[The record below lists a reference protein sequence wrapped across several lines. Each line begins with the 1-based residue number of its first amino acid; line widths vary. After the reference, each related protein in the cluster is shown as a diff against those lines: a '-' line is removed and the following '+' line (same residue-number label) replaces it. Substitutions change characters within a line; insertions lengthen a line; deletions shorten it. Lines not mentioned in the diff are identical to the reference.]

1 MIILTRLSLARLGCL
16 RTDLFGARHGVDRA
30 TADQAERVSGLVTGS
45 LRWANISS
53 PATPLPVFPFAWQCV
68 LRQSFLFTLSPFR
81 STDLFREQVLPQ
93 LQHARGWRED
103 LAGGRPHAP
112 VRLRRGSEL
121 SAAVRPWRCGRDYLG
136 PARGRFSSRAA
147 VSGVRA
153 CRERILGLHATLD
166 GSTDRELQPKAAR
179 VPHGRVLGARQVFP
193 FQ

>member
-1 MIILTRLSLARLGCL
+1 MSLAACAGQ
-16 RTDLFGARHGVDRA
+16 TSRA
-30 TADQAERVSGLVTGS
+30 PPRRCRSSLSPGS
-45 LRWANISS
+45 AYSANHFSS
-53 PATPLPVFPFAWQCV
+53 PYHLSDPQTYFAG
-68 LRQSFLFTLSPFR
+68 
-81 STDLFREQVLPQ
+81 QVLPQ
-93 LQHARGWRED
+93 LQHARRWRQD

-166 GSTDRELQPKAAR
+166 GSTDRELQPKAAG
-179 VPHGRVLGARQVFP
+179 VPYGRVLGARQVFP
-193 FQ
+193 FQQHKLRVRPRVDRAKLQAERSCCEGRKHAAQGDGGARGGS